1 MSADEVRI
9 HPVGGAES
17 RPYPEIEALR
27 REVRS
32 GAIESEMVGGDDE
45 FWPGRGA
52 MRVLGRGLMGARGA
66 LAQPRAE
73 R

>member
-9 HPVGGAES
+9 HPVGGADS
-17 RPYPEIEALR
+17 RPYPEIAALR

-32 GAIESEMVGGDDE
+32 GGSESEMVRGDDE

-52 MRVLGRGLMGARGA
+52 MPVQKKGA
-66 LAQPRAE
+66 
-73 R
+73 